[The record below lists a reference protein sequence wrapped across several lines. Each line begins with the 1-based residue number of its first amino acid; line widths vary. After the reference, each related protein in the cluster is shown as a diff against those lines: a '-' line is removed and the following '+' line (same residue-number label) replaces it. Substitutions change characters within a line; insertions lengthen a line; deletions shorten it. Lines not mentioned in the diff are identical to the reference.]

1 MMPNTTKHFLAML
14 VIFTQLLNLADQ
26 L

>member
-1 MMPNTTKHFLAML
+1 MPNTTKHFLAML